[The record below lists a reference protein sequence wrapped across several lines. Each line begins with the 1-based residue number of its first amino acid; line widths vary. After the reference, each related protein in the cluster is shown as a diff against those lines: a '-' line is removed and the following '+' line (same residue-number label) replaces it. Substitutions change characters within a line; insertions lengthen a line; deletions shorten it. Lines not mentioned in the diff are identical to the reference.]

1 MLQIY
6 NSLTKQKETFIPRL
20 EGKICMYVCGITV
33 YDYCHIGH
41 ARSNSVF
48 DTVVRYLRFRGF
60 EVNYVRNITDV
71 DDKIINRA
79 NENGESCEALTKRF
93 IAAMHEDFEKLNI
106 LRPDHEPCAT
116 QYIQDMIALIQSL
129 IEQDYAYA
137 GDSGDVYFRVK
148 NFKDYGKLSNKTL
161 EDLQVG
167 VRVALT
173 DEKESPLDFVLWKA
187 AKPGEP
193 SWDSPWG
200 AGRPGWHIECS
211 AMSMKLLGQTFDI
224 HGGGNDL
231 KFPHHENEVA
241 QSEACT
247 HQPFANY
254 WIHNGM
260 VTINREKMSKSLG
273 NFFTIREVFEKYKPE
288 VIRYFLIS
296 SHYRSPVNYSQ
307 ESLQIAGLAL
317 ERFYTTLRGLTL
329 SDNVVIENE
338 YQSRFMEA
346 MDDDFNTP
354 IALSVLFDM
363 THEINK
369 IRDNDMEKAN
379 MLGSQLKHLANIMGV
394 LYEDPESYLLSNLTA
409 DESDVEKVEA
419 LLAERV
425 KVRAEKNWARADEI
439 RDTLQA
445 MGVVIEDGADGTTW
459 RWKV

>member
-1 MLQIY
+1 MLTIH
-6 NSLTKQKETFIPRL
+6 NSLTRQKEEFKPIKPNQ
-20 EGKICMYVCGITV
+20 ISMYVCGMTV

-48 DTVVRYLRFRGF
+48 DTVVRFLRFRGF
-60 EVNYVRNITDV
+60 DVNFVRNVTDV
-71 DDKIINRA
+71 DDKIIKRA
-79 NENGESCEALTKRF
+79 NENGESCEALTTRF
-93 IAAMHEDFEKLNI
+93 IKAMHEDFDKLNI
-106 LRPDHEPCAT
+106 LRPDHEPLAT
-116 QYIQDMIALIQSL
+116 AHIQEMIKIIESL
-129 IEQDYAYA
+129 IEQDVAYA

-148 NFKDYGKLSNKTL
+148 NFKEYGKLSNKTL

-167 VRVALT
+167 VRIALT
-173 DEKESPLDFVLWKA
+173 DEKESPLDFVLWKS

-200 AGRPGWHIECS
+200 QGRPGWHIECS
-211 AMSMKLLGQTFDI
+211 AMSMKLLGENFDI

-241 QSEACT
+241 QSEAAT
-247 HQPFANY
+247 HKTFANY
-254 WIHNGM
+254 WMHNGM
-260 VTINREKMSKSLG
+260 VNINREKMSKSLG

-307 ESLQIAGLAL
+307 ESLQIAGQAL
-317 ERFYTTLRGLTL
+317 ERFYMTLRGLQLT
-329 SDNVVIENE
+329 DGVIIDNE
-338 YQSRFMEA
+338 YHQKFMAA

-369 IRDNDMEKAN
+369 IKDTDIDAAN
-379 MLGSQLKHLANIMGV
+379 KLGSQLKHLANIMGV
-394 LYEDPESYLLSNLTA
+394 LFEDPETYLLSNIAVDEA
-409 DESDVEKVEA
+409 DVKKVEA
-419 LLAERV
+419 LLAERIT
-425 KVRAEKNWARADEI
+425 VRAEKNWARADEI

-445 MGVVIEDGADGTTW
+445 MGVVIEDGAQGTTW
-459 RWKV
+459 RWRT